1 MGVSASP
8 EQLVAKLETAARN
21 VKRAQQDTLQDAAQI
36 VKTSA
41 LAQAAGEIG
50 ADLSFGG
57 KKRVNASYKVTADS
71 ATVRAVGPFHWL
83 ERGVQPHA
91 IAPKGAGGS
100 RASRSAFVAQAFG
113 SGPVSFGRGRIG
125 VLRFADGSFRPY
137 ARRAG
142 RFAARRSWS
151 KGVEKAEPLVRRRFV
166 QGTSNAVLAPF
177 R

>member
-1 MGVSASP
+1 MGVSSSP
-8 EQLVAKLETAARN
+8 EQLVAKLQRSAEN
-21 VKRAQQDTLQDAAQI
+21 VQKAQKDTLQDSAQI
-36 VKTSA
+36 VKVRVLS
-41 LAQAAGEIG
+41 QAAGEIG

-57 KKRVNASYKVTADS
+57 KKKVNASYRVGGDQ
-71 ATVRAVGPFHWL
+71 ATVRATGPFHWL

-100 RASRSAFVAQAFG
+100 RASRNSFVAQAFG
-113 SGPVSFGRGRIG
+113 SGSISFGRGRIG
-125 VLRFADGSFRPY
+125 VLRFASGEFRPY

-151 KGVEKAEPLVRRRFV
+151 KGVQEAEPLVRQRFTT
-166 QGTSNAVLAPF
+166 GTGNAFLAPF